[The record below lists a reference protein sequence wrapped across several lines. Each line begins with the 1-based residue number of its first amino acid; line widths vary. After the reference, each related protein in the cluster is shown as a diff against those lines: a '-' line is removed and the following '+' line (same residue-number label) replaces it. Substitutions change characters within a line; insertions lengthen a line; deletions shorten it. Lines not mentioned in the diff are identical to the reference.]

1 MKPDKIEQISGEVL
15 AVNWEDGKQCFYSAK
30 LLRKNCPCAVC
41 QEEKEHDNPL
51 TVIKVYP
58 KNLELLNWHWVGRYA
73 LSIQWSDGHDM
84 GIYTF
89 DYLRKLCNEEEEI

>member
-1 MKPDKIEQISGEVL
+1 MSWYRGGIILSL
-15 AVNWEDGKQCFYSAK
+15 AGRLTHNWKD
-30 LLRKNCPCAVC
+30 
-41 QEEKEHDNPL
+41 
-51 TVIKVYP
+51 P

-89 DYLRKLCNEEEEI
+89 DYLRKLCNEQEEI